1 MPRNAVYGAA
11 WAASSVGWDRPAP
24 RREATL
30 RRVSTDSVAAPALER
45 SWWLRA
51 PAVLVAPTAV
61 FASLRDESAEAVEA
75 RQEPLAAIAG
85 LAGIAGVL
93 GTPVARHLLN
103 DASMSVALIPVWAFL
118 GGAVYALAVCWL
130 GGGLLWG
137 ASRRLGGLG
146 SWQRSRHVIALAA
159 APLALSL
166 VVFWPVRILVYGQDL
181 FRTGGDDY
189 GRGDTIF
196 GAIFIA
202 FLVWTGVLLLLG
214 VRAVH
219 GWTWA
224 RAAGA
229 VALAVAFPALV
240 VLASLF

>member
-1 MPRNAVYGAA
+1 M
-11 WAASSVGWDRPAP
+11 
-24 RREATL
+24 
-30 RRVSTDSVAAPALER
+30 STDAVREPALER

-51 PAVLVAPTAV
+51 LAVLVAPTAV
-61 FASLRDESAEAVEA
+61 FASLRDESPEATEA
-75 RQEPLAAIAG
+75 RQEPVIAIAG

-103 DASMSVALIPVWAFL
+103 DSTMSVALIPVWAFI
-118 GGAVYALAVCWL
+118 GGVVYSLAVYWI
-130 GGGLLWG
+130 GGGLLSR

-146 SWQRSRHVIALAA
+146 SWGRSRHVLALAA

-166 VVFWPVRILVYGQDL
+166 VTLWPVRILVYGQDL

-189 GRGDTIF
+189 GRGDAIF
-196 GAIFIA
+196 GAF
-202 FLVWTGVLLLLG
+202 FLGFVAWSALLLLIG

-224 RAAGA
+224 RTAGA
-229 VALAVAFPALV
+229 VALAAAFPALL
-240 VLASLF
+240 VLATFL

>member
-1 MPRNAVYGAA
+1 
-11 WAASSVGWDRPAP
+11 
-24 RREATL
+24 
-30 RRVSTDSVAAPALER
+30 VSTDAVREPALER

-51 PAVLVAPTAV
+51 LAVLVAPTAV
-61 FASLRDESAEAVEA
+61 FASLRDESPAATEA
-75 RQEPLAAIAG
+75 RQEPVTAIAG

-103 DASMSVALIPVWAFL
+103 DSTMSVALIPVWAFI
-118 GGAVYALAVCWL
+118 GGVVYALAVYWI
-130 GGGLLWG
+130 GGGLLSR

-146 SWQRSRHVIALAA
+146 SWGRSRHVLALAA

-166 VVFWPVRILVYGQDL
+166 VTLWPVRILVYGQDL

-189 GRGDTIF
+189 GRGDAIF
-196 GAIFIA
+196 GAF
-202 FLVWTGVLLLLG
+202 FLGFLAWSALLLLIG

-229 VALAVAFPALV
+229 VALAAAFPALL
-240 VLASLF
+240 VLATTL